1 MLYDSKI
8 CDKAVNTYHST
19 IKFIPECF
27 TTKEMCD
34 KAVNRCFLV
43 FHFIPDWYKTQEMCN
58 RVVYEDPVLIHSLPQ
73 IAVSSSTCV
82 PGCPQAA
89 VSGSGIIIA

>member
-43 FHFIPDWYKTQEMCN
+43 FHFIPD
-58 RVVYEDPVLIHSLPQ
+58 
-73 IAVSSSTCV
+73 
-82 PGCPQAA
+82 
-89 VSGSGIIIA
+89 